1 MNYARFEALLY
12 QHNTTVYRVSKET
25 GIAPST
31 FSDWK
36 NGRSTP
42 KADKLRRIADHF
54 GISIDSLYG
63 SEMGEKTDLSAYL
76 NVRARKMIPVLGE
89 IRAGAPI
96 LTEES
101 ILGHEFADI
110 ENTEEYFYLKIRGD
124 SMKDA
129 GIIEDSLVLFHKQD
143 FAEDGDII
151 ACLVGGDSATIK
163 RFRQIRKQILLVP
176 ENDNYDPILLTTK
189 DFESGEARIL
199 GVATEVKIKL

>member
-12 QHNTTVYRVSKET
+12 QYKTTVYRVSKET

-36 NGRSTP
+36 SGRSTP

-63 SEMGEKTDLSAYL
+63 SEIGEKTDLSAYL
-76 NVRARKMIPVLGE
+76 SVRARKMIPVLGE

-96 LTEES
+96 LTEGS
-101 ILGHEFADI
+101 TLGHEFADV
-110 ENTEEYFYLKIRGD
+110 ENAEEYFYLKIRGD

-129 GIIEDSLVLFHKQD
+129 GIIENSLVLFHKQD
-143 FAEDGDII
+143 FAEDGDIV

-163 RFRQIRKQILLVP
+163 RFRQIRRQILLVP

-189 DFESGEARIL
+189 DFESGDARIL

>member
-63 SEMGEKTDLSAYL
+63 SEMGEKTDLSTYL

-151 ACLVGGDSATIK
+151 ACLVGGNSATIK

-199 GVATEVKIKL
+199 GVAREVKIKL

>member
-12 QHNTTVYRVSKET
+12 QYNTTVYRVSKET

-36 NGRSTP
+36 SGRSTP

-63 SEMGEKTDLSAYL
+63 SEIGEKTDLSAYL
-76 NVRARKMIPVLGE
+76 NMRARKMIPVLGE

-101 ILGHEFADI
+101 TLGHEFADV
-110 ENTEEYFYLKIRGD
+110 ENAEEYFYLKIRGD

-143 FAEDGDII
+143 FAEDGDIV

-163 RFRQIRKQILLVP
+163 RFRQIRRQILLVP

-189 DFESGEARIL
+189 DFESGDARIL

>member
-1 MNYARFEALLY
+1 MDYARFEALLY
-12 QHNTTVYRVSKET
+12 QHSTTVYRVSKET

-36 NGRSTP
+36 SGRSTP

-54 GISIDSLYG
+54 GITIDSLYG
-63 SEMGEKTDLSAYL
+63 SEIGEKTDLSAYL

-101 ILGHEFADI
+101 MLGYEFADV
-110 ENTEEYFYLKIRGD
+110 ENAEEYFYLKIRGD
-124 SMKDA
+124 SMKDV
-129 GIIEDSLVLFHKQD
+129 GIIENALVLFRKQD
-143 FAEDGDII
+143 FAKDGDIV

-163 RFRQIRKQILLVP
+163 RFRQIKRRILLVP
-176 ENDNYDPILLTTK
+176 ENDNYDPILLTTR

>member
-36 NGRSTP
+36 SGRSTP

-63 SEMGEKTDLSAYL
+63 SEIGEKTDLSAYL
-76 NVRARKMIPVLGE
+76 NMRARKMIPVLGE

-101 ILGHEFADI
+101 TLGHEFADV
-110 ENTEEYFYLKIRGD
+110 ENAEEYFYLKIRGD

-143 FAEDGDII
+143 FAEDGDIV

-163 RFRQIRKQILLVP
+163 RFRQIRRQILLVP

-189 DFESGEARIL
+189 DFESGDARIL